1 MNSTV
6 TDVLDMKNKIGTLA
20 TLLTIIFSIINVN
33 SLILH
38 CGANGTY
45 VEGAITRNTLWTL
58 LDSPIIIANNV
69 TVYADVTLTIE
80 PGVEVR
86 FGGEFSLFVSGK
98 LSAVGTVEKPITF
111 TSNKEQK
118 GVGDW
123 GSIVF
128 NGAEKSTL
136 TNCLV
141 SYGKDAIIVENGNVN
156 IQNSSILLSENGV
169 VVVNGTL
176 NIQNFIVGFCTK
188 NGINVTASLANIQN
202 GYVSNSG
209 ENGIIIAGDG
219 QTSIVD
225 TTLLG
230 NVNGILLTGESVS
243 NVNIT
248 RSIISASTQNG
259 MLIEAESHTN
269 INIFGN
275 VISSNNVGFHI
286 STSTS
291 TYLTNNSISYNKVGV
306 LYTNGSHMAEY
317 NDIYG
322 NDVGMN
328 VEKSDEHP
336 TNVNAEH
343 NYWGD
348 PTGPNHESLNPYG
361 KGDKVGGNG
370 ADIDFTPYLT
380 KPISQI
386 NTPPTANLLADRIWV
401 QPNSTVM
408 FYATNSRDDDGYV
421 YQHYIDFGDGSNSGW
436 STLSVFPHSYASTGD
451 YNVSLLAVDDYGA
464 VSSAAT
470 ATIHVRDT
478 LQPLHVNLEL
488 SNMTTFERG
497 NVNITVYV
505 TDGTSPVAEATV
517 TLFSL
522 VGGEFNVSTG
532 QTDETGYFNTAF
544 TAPVIGDAERDYIR
558 IVATASTNGVNYA
571 DGSDYE
577 YLEVWRATGIVAPGT
592 LAVQIIP
599 ESPQVFSGAQLGLT
613 VRVMEYDMSPV
624 EGAHVAL
631 ETSNGNLSKTYD
643 ITNIN
648 GEVALTFT
656 APIVSEQVN
665 VTIVANATKA
675 GYTSGQSQ
683 TVITVN
689 PHTFNIEI
697 ITQTVESEKSTLVTV
712 IVRCSE
718 NSSLV
723 EGANV
728 MMQTHSGTFVPTM
741 NITGSDGK
749 CTFTY
754 SAPQTTVELIVGI
767 RANVSKD
774 GYASA
779 SSEAAIL
786 VVPAKA
792 EGWSWMTLLW
802 IIIPVVIVVI
812 VVVLIKLKV
821 IEVWVEEEEE
831 ER

>member
-1 MNSTV
+1 MG
-6 TDVLDMKNKIGTLA
+6 VLNMKNKIRTLA
-20 TLLTIIFSIINVN
+20 ILLTIIFSMINFN

-45 VEGAITRNTLWTL
+45 VEGPITRDTLWTL

-69 TVYADVTLTIE
+69 TVYAGVTLTIE

-86 FGGEFSLFVSGK
+86 FGGEFSLFVFGK

-141 SYGKDAIIVENGNVN
+141 SYGKDAIMVEDGNVD
-156 IQNSSILLSENGV
+156 IQNSSVFFSENGV
-169 VVVNGTL
+169 VVVNGIL
-176 NIQNFIVGFCTK
+176 SIQNFIVSFCTK
-188 NGINVTASLANIQN
+188 NGINVTDSLANIQN

-209 ENGIIIAGDG
+209 ENGIFIAGDG

-248 RSIISASTQNG
+248 GSIISASTQNG
-259 MLIEAESHTN
+259 ILIEAESHTN
-269 INIFGN
+269 INIFDN
-275 VISSNNVGFHI
+275 IISSNNVGFYI

-291 TYLTNNSISYNKVGV
+291 TYLTNNSISYNKVGA
-306 LYTNGSHMAEY
+306 LYTNGSHIAEY

-322 NDVGMN
+322 NEVGMDI
-328 VEKSDEHP
+328 ETSGGQHI
-336 TNVNAEH
+336 NVNAEH

-361 KGDKVGGNG
+361 KGDTVGGNG
-370 ADIDFTPYLT
+370 AEIDFIPYLT
-380 KPISQI
+380 NPISQV

-408 FYATNSRDDDGYV
+408 FYATKSHDDGYV
-421 YQHYIDFGDGSNSGW
+421 YQHHIDFGDGSNSGW
-436 STLSVFPHSYASTGD
+436 ATLSVFPHNYTSTGD
-451 YNVSLLAVDDYGA
+451 YNASLLVVDDYGA
-464 VSSAAT
+464 VSSAST
-470 ATIHVRDT
+470 ATIYVRDT
-478 LQPLHVNLEL
+478 LQPLYVNLEL
-488 SNMTTFERG
+488 SNTTTFERG

-505 TDGTSPVAEATV
+505 TDGTSPVADATV

-532 QTDETGYFNTAF
+532 QTDETGYFNTTF
-544 TAPVIGDAERDYIR
+544 TAPFIGNTEKDYIR

-592 LAVQIIP
+592 LAVEIIP
-599 ESPQVFSGAQLGLT
+599 ESPQTFSAAQLSLT
-613 VRVMEYDMSPV
+613 IRVMEYDMSPV
-624 EGAHVAL
+624 EGAQVAL
-631 ETSNGNLSKTYD
+631 ETSNGNLSETYD

-648 GEVALTFT
+648 GEVTLTFT
-656 APIVSEQVN
+656 APIVTEQVN
-665 VTIVANATKA
+665 VTIAANATKA
-675 GYTSGQSQ
+675 GYTTGQSQ
-683 TVITVN
+683 TIITVN

-712 IVRCSE
+712 IVRCNE
-718 NSSLV
+718 DSSLV

-728 MMQTHSGTFVPTM
+728 IMQTYSGTFVPTT

-754 SAPQTTVELIVGI
+754 NAPQTTVELTVGI
-767 RANVSKD
+767 HANVSKN
-774 GYASA
+774 GYAST
-779 SSEAAIL
+779 SSETTIL

-802 IIIPVVIVVI
+802 IIIPVIIVVI

-821 IEVWVEEEEE
+821 IEVSVGEEEE